1 MTALINEALNARR
14 LVLPKQDHTVEDQ
27 LCTQTY
33 VLTDRGVV
41 YSKGNDHVVDAMRCA
56 LLRRAQERSELYD
69 PVEVTPDVFPVR
81 LTRELP

>member
-1 MTALINEALNARR
+1 MTSLINKALGAHK
-14 LVLPKQDHTVEDQ
+14 LVLPKQDHHVEDQ

-41 YSKGNDHVVDAMRCA
+41 YSKGNDHIVDAMRCA
-56 LLRRAQERSELYD
+56 LLRRAQEKSDFYD
-69 PVEVTPDVFPVR
+69 PIEIVPEMFIAR